1 MPRMSGFEWLC
12 LVACALIA
20 VGVFYAS
27 AQLERSPAPPTDLQR
42 IGQYAD
48 HLREQRDA
56 AWAEVDRLQWQLA
69 QQKQP

>member
-12 LVACALIA
+12 LVAGVAV
-20 VGVFYAS
+20 VGVMLWLSGSVPA
-27 AQLERSPAPPTDLQR
+27 AAPTTDIERM
-42 IGQYAD
+42 GQYAD
-48 HLREQRDA
+48 HLRQQRDA